1 MKNVMFPIAH
11 LAGDIMIGE
20 RDEKYVYAQLVG
32 GPNDLLASA
41 RLQRVLQGLGKIK
54 VRYHGGY
61 EHFEPEPE
69 SDPDPDPD
77 PDPDRDPGK
86 AVAEP
91 GHVVYR
97 WTGRTKIAE

>member
-61 EHFEPEPE
+61 EHFEP
-69 SDPDPDPD
+69 DL
-77 PDPDRDPGK
+77 GK
-86 AVAEP
+86 AAAEP
-91 GHVVYR
+91 GHVVYC

>member
-1 MKNVMFPIAH
+1 
-11 LAGDIMIGE
+11 MIND

-32 GPNDLLASA
+32 GPSDLLPAT
-41 RLQRVLQGLGKIK
+41 RVQRVVQGLGKIK

-61 EHFEPEPE
+61 EHFEP
-69 SDPDPDPD
+69 DL
-77 PDPDRDPGK
+77 GK
-86 AVAEP
+86 AAEP